1 MSTTAAGLA
10 GGRHP
15 VLPPACGCSPCRTRR
30 RLTGTLAKG
39 RVRQSG
45 WARSDLGA
53 PLGKLWH
60 PRPHAQRGFLGRELA
75 CNLCRELQSKPIGA
89 TNPPVFRL
97 QGSLS
102 SSSKSRKI
110 TVLAQMR
117 EKRHDEPLR
126 LPVSGSCI
134 PRPRPPPDAP
144 GSHRNPWRQGAAVAL
159 ILNKAAEAIDRL
171 RIEKIA

>member
-1 MSTTAAGLA
+1 MWVFTLSDAPAANGDL
-10 GGRHP
+10 GKRG
-15 VLPPACGCSPCRTRR
+15 
-30 RLTGTLAKG
+30 
-39 RVRQSG
+39 VRQSG

-60 PRPHAQRGFLGRELA
+60 PRPHAQRRFLGRELA

-110 TVLAQMR
+110 SALAQMR
-117 EKRHDEPLR
+117 EKRYDEPLR

-134 PRPRPPPDAP
+134 PRPRPPPVAP
-144 GSHRNPWRQGAAVAL
+144 GSHRNPWRQGQMVCGREIPRPSFAAVAL
-159 ILNKAAEAIDRL
+159 ILNKAE
-171 RIEKIA
+171 